1 MVGEKS
7 NYDRVQQTPE
17 DGIAAV
23 PVLAVIGWPSD
34 GGARPWR
41 SALPLQGPGFLLN
54 RLSLYIPLYLF
65 LLFFCFKTFPFA
77 VDHF

>member
-17 DGIAAV
+17 DGIAAL

-34 GGARPWR
+34 GGP
-41 SALPLQGPGFLLN
+41 
-54 RLSLYIPLYLF
+54 RLVEICP
-65 LLFFCFKTFPFA
+65 LLFRA
-77 VDHF
+77 LASY